1 MDIVNQVKQRF
12 KEQFE
17 REHLKDVK
25 FFADSRACGVSTI
38 DIFAE
43 IALIED
49 ALAANRFSVVQ
60 SVDRNLPQKRFDA
73 DF

>member
-17 REHLKDVK
+17 SEHLKDVK
-25 FFADSRACGVSTI
+25 FFAEVRVGSVGTQEF
-38 DIFAE
+38 FAE

-49 ALAANRFSVVQ
+49 ALAANRFSVVE
-60 SVDRNLPQKRFDA
+60 SVDRNLDQKRFDA
-73 DF
+73 SF